1 MNFFNIGTAEL
12 LLIFAIALIVV
23 GPRRLPEIAQ
33 GLGKIMRDLRQMSQ
47 EFTVDVMRE
56 VNAPAREDEALNFV
70 KDEAKEIAAQDVS
83 EQPVQSLGKII
94 NDVRKISQEFTEEI
108 TRELNVSLDSVENEA
123 KKIVD
128 QDVSEKA
135 ANGDPS

>member
-12 LLIFAIALIVV
+12 LLIFVIALIVV
-23 GPRRLPEIAQ
+23 GPRRLPEIAKSF
-33 GLGKIMRDLRQMSQ
+33 GKIVSDVRKISQ
-47 EFTVDVMRE
+47 EFTGDMMRD

-70 KDEAKEIAAQDVS
+70 KDEAKEITAQDVS
-83 EQPVQSLGKII
+83 EQPVQSIGKII
-94 NDVRKISQEFTEEI
+94 NDVKKITQEFTEEI
-108 TRELNVSLDSVENEA
+108 TRELNVSIDSVEDAA

-135 ANGDPS
+135 SNRDQS

>member
-12 LLIFAIALIVV
+12 LLIFVIALIVV

-33 GLGKIMRDLRQMSQ
+33 SLGKIVSDLRKMSQ
-47 EFTVDVMRE
+47 EFTVDMMRE
-56 VNAPAREDEALNFV
+56 VNAPARE
-70 KDEAKEIAAQDVS
+70 DEAKEIAAQDVS

-94 NDVRKISQEFTEEI
+94 NDVRRISQEFTEEI
-108 TRELNVSLDSVENEA
+108 TRELNISLDSAENEA

-128 QDVSEKA
+128 QDISEKA

>member
-12 LLIFAIALIVV
+12 LLIFVIALIVV

-33 GLGKIMRDLRQMSQ
+33 SLGKIVSDVRKMSQ
-47 EFTVDVMRE
+47 EFTVDMMRE
-56 VNAPAREDEALNFV
+56 VNAPAGE
-70 KDEAKEIAAQDVS
+70 DEAKEIAAQDVS

>member
-12 LLIFAIALIVV
+12 LLIFVIALIVV

-33 GLGKIMRDLRQMSQ
+33 SLGKIVSDVRKMSQ
-47 EFTVDVMRE
+47 EFTVDMMRE
-56 VNAPAREDEALNFV
+56 VNAPAGE
-70 KDEAKEIAAQDVS
+70 DEAKEIAAQDVS

-108 TRELNVSLDSVENEA
+108 TRELNISLDSAGNEA

-128 QDVSEKA
+128 QDISEKA

>member
-56 VNAPAREDEALNFV
+56 INVP
-70 KDEAKEIAAQDVS
+70 AKENEKPMTNDQ
-83 EQPVQSLGKII
+83 QPMT
-94 NDVRKISQEFTEEI
+94 NDRL
-108 TRELNVSLDSVENEA
+108 TR
-123 KKIVD
+123 D
-128 QDVSEKA
+128 Q
-135 ANGDPS
+135 GPSDQGPSDQ

>member
-1 MNFFNIGTAEL
+1 M
-12 LLIFAIALIVV
+12 LLIFVIALIVV

-33 GLGKIMRDLRQMSQ
+33 SLGKIMRDLRKMSQ
-47 EFTVDVMRE
+47 EFTVDMMRE

-94 NDVRKISQEFTEEI
+94 NDVKKISQEFTEEI

-123 KKIVD
+123 KKIAA

>member
-12 LLIFAIALIVV
+12 LLIFVIALIVV

-33 GLGKIMRDLRQMSQ
+33 SLGKIVSDVRKMSQ
-47 EFTVDVMRE
+47 EFTVDMMRE
-56 VNAPAREDEALNFV
+56 VNAPARE
-70 KDEAKEIAAQDVS
+70 DEAKEIAAQDVS
-83 EQPVQSLGKII
+83 EQPLQSLGKII

-108 TRELNVSLDSVENEA
+108 TRELNISLDSAENEA

-128 QDVSEKA
+128 QDISEKA

>member
-1 MNFFNIGTAEL
+1 
-12 LLIFAIALIVV
+12 
-23 GPRRLPEIAQ
+23 
-33 GLGKIMRDLRQMSQ
+33 MSQ
-47 EFTVDVMRE
+47 EFTVDMMRE
-56 VNAPAREDEALNFV
+56 VNAPARE
-70 KDEAKEIAAQDVS
+70 DEAKEIAAQDVS
-83 EQPVQSLGKII
+83 EQPLQSLGKII

-128 QDVSEKA
+128 QVVSEKA

>member
-12 LLIFAIALIVV
+12 LLIFLIALIVV

-33 GLGKIMRDLRQMSQ
+33 SLGKIVSDVRKMSQ
-47 EFTVDVMRE
+47 EFTVDMMRE
-56 VNAPAREDEALNFV
+56 VNAPARE
-70 KDEAKEIAAQDVS
+70 DEAKEIAAQDVS

-108 TRELNVSLDSVENEA
+108 TRELNVSLDSVEKET

-128 QDVSEKA
+128 QDISEKA